1 MLKAV
6 LEMKNL
12 TKEAIEKEDS
22 SIASGV
28 FAKDDVV
35 DEINHASAS
44 LIADFIET
52 HPGSALSGI
61 FVSGVIRKLER
72 YGDHCTNIA
81 EELIFYL
88 DAKVMKHLG
97 KVDQSL
103 NLTDDNA

>member
-1 MLKAV
+1 
-6 LEMKNL
+6 
-12 TKEAIEKEDS
+12 
-22 SIASGV
+22 
-28 FAKDDVV
+28 
-35 DEINHASAS
+35 
-44 LIADFIET
+44 
-52 HPGSALSGI
+52 
-61 FVSGVIRKLER
+61 LER